1 MVIPVLENDD
11 SCYEAS
17 ADDKRVRNE
26 QTDDCNVV
34 LVQSINFT
42 LVTAIKFS
50 FDTSFESFTMDF
62 STAHAQDKCN
72 TGDEDVSQID
82 VQTNSIA
89 RQCYGYG
96 QIGSVVIENPPLALE
111 SVGNTCTDSFFIYHA
126 YSTGSPTLPDDITLS
141 VN

>member
-72 TGDEDVSQID
+72 TGDENVS
-82 VQTNSIA
+82 
-89 RQCYGYG
+89 
-96 QIGSVVIENPPLALE
+96 
-111 SVGNTCTDSFFIYHA
+111 
-126 YSTGSPTLPDDITLS
+126 
-141 VN
+141 